1 MISLYFYT
9 FAPSKDECS
18 IMEKIFFNDFVEI
31 KEGETVQEK
40 LTYLQKHYPA
50 SPLVNAFC
58 LRLLPARAQAKNRSR
73 MFLTLPDILRY
84 NALSIEMEPVAQAA
98 RMKPKLTAV
107 EPVRPNPDQDPLH
120 PVFVKQHDENHES
133 RQALIDQLI
142 EKFSKDAP
150 KIIYSPENHDAEAN
164 YGEES
169 LEEDP
174 NIVSETLAAIY
185 AEQGCYQKAIQMYE
199 ILKLHF
205 PEKSCYFAAQIEN
218 LQKDLSNLEN

>member
-1 MISLYFYT
+1 
-9 FAPSKDECS
+9 
-18 IMEKIFFNDFVEI
+18 MEKLFFKDFVELQA
-31 KEGETVQEK
+31 GESVQER
-40 LTYLQKHYPA
+40 LVQLQKRYPA
-50 SPLVNAFC
+50 SPVVSAFC
-58 LRLLPARAQAKNRSR
+58 LRLLPSRAQARSRSR
-73 MFLTLPDILRY
+73 MLLTLPDILRF
-84 NALSIEMEPVAQAA
+84 NTLSIEAEPVAPTMRAIPVIT
-98 RMKPKLTAV
+98 RTEKPHKPAEDEEL
-107 EPVRPNPDQDPLH
+107 N
-120 PVFVKQHDENHES
+120 PVFVKQHDEDHES

-150 KIIYSPENHDAEAN
+150 KIIYSPETHDAEAN

-205 PEKSCYFAAQIEN
+205 PEKSCYFATQIEK
-218 LQKDLSNLEN
+218 LQKEFSNSEN

>member
-1 MISLYFYT
+1 M
-9 FAPSKDECS
+9 
-18 IMEKIFFNDFVEI
+18 
-31 KEGETVQEK
+31 
-40 LTYLQKHYPA
+40 
-50 SPLVNAFC
+50 
-58 LRLLPARAQAKNRSR
+58 
-73 MFLTLPDILRY
+73 
-84 NALSIEMEPVAQAA
+84 
-98 RMKPKLTAV
+98 
-107 EPVRPNPDQDPLH
+107 
-120 PVFVKQHDENHES
+120 KQHDENHEN

-205 PEKSCYFAAQIEN
+205 PEKSCYFATQIEK
-218 LQKDLSNLEN
+218 LQKDILNSEN

>member
-1 MISLYFYT
+1 
-9 FAPSKDECS
+9 
-18 IMEKIFFNDFVEI
+18 MEKVFFNEFVEL
-31 KEGETVQEK
+31 KEGETAQER
-40 LTYLQKHYPA
+40 LSYLQKHYPA

-58 LRLLPARAQAKNRSR
+58 LRLLPSRAQSKNRSR
-73 MFLTLPDILRY
+73 MLLTLPDILRF
-84 NALSIEMEPVAQAA
+84 NALNIELEPVTQAA
-98 RMKPKLTAV
+98 RVKPKLTAV
-107 EPVRPNPDQDPLH
+107 EPVRPNSEADPLQ
-120 PVFVKQHDENHES
+120 PVFVKHHDENHES

-150 KIIYSPENHDAEAN
+150 KIIYSPETHDAEAN

-199 ILKLHF
+199 ILRLHF
-205 PEKSCYFAAQIEN
+205 PEKSCYFATQIEKLKN
-218 LQKDLSNLEN
+218 DISNSEN

>member
-1 MISLYFYT
+1 
-9 FAPSKDECS
+9 
-18 IMEKIFFNDFVEI
+18 MEKVFFNDFVEL
-31 KEGETVQEK
+31 KEGETAQEK
-40 LTYLQKHYPA
+40 LSYLQKHYPA

-58 LRLLPARAQAKNRSR
+58 LRLLPSRAQAKNRSR

-84 NALSIEMEPVAQAA
+84 NALSIELEPVAQTA
-98 RMKPKLTAV
+98 RVKPKLIAV
-107 EPVRPNPDQDPLH
+107 EPIHPNADEDPLH
-120 PVFVKQHDENHES
+120 PVFVKQHDENHEN

-205 PEKSCYFAAQIEN
+205 PEKSCYFATQIEK
-218 LQKDLSNLEN
+218 LQKDILNSEN